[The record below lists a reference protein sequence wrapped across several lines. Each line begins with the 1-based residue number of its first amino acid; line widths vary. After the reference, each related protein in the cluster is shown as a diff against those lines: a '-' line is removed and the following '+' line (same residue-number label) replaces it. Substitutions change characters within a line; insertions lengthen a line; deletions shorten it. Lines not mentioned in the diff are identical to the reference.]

1 MGKDLITILL
11 PVHNDGKYLKYCLD
25 SLKEQSHPDFICL
38 VGFNGTEDD
47 SKDIFKKTV
56 GKESR
61 FLDLDYGRESG
72 KSITLNKLLEEVKT
86 EITCLIDGD
95 DTWHPNK
102 LETQMKYTQYHDIVG
117 TLCHYINEDND
128 TINTLSLSQT
138 DREIKNGF
146 VRGHNQI
153 INSSSLFRT
162 SDAKLV
168 SGWDSSVEGLEDFD
182 FWLKLFKQGKT
193 FFNIQEPLVNHRIH
207 KDSNFNSKIFPYTV
221 ADILLKNQIHANTTF

>member
-11 PVHNDGKYLKYCLD
+11 PVHNDERYLSYCLE
-25 SLKEQSHPDFICL
+25 SLKGQSYSDFLCL

-47 SKDIFKKTV
+47 SKEIFKSTV
-56 GKESR
+56 RGDSR

-72 KSITLNKLLEEVKT
+72 KSVTLNKMLDEVKT

-95 DTWHPNK
+95 DTWHSSK
-102 LETQMKYTQYHDIVG
+102 LETQMKCTQEYDIIG
-117 TLCHYINEDND
+117 TLCHYINEGNE
-128 TINTLSLSQT
+128 TINTLSLARS
-138 DREIKNGF
+138 DREIKKGF
-146 VRGHNQI
+146 VQGHNQI

-182 FWLKLFKQGKT
+182 FWLKLFNRGKT
-193 FFNIQEPLVNHRIH
+193 FFNVQEPLVNHRIH
-207 KDSNFNSKIFPYTV
+207 KDSNFNAKKFTYTV
-221 ADILLKNQIHANTTF
+221 ADILLKNQINVNTTF

>member
-146 VRGHNQI
+146 VHTKLLEGKLICNDKEI
-153 INSSSLFRT
+153 INTMTLLPNQPYTLKSSSY
-162 SDAKLV
+162 AV
-168 SGWDSSVEGLEDFD
+168 SLDLEC
-182 FWLKLFKQGKT
+182 QT
-193 FFNIQEPLVNHRIH
+193 
-207 KDSNFNSKIFPYTV
+207 
-221 ADILLKNQIHANTTF
+221 